1 MLGYILLASTIIF
14 VLIGIVL
21 FSESLS
27 WTSWVEV
34 LLLVADVIMIN
45 R

>member
-27 WTSWVEV
+27 WTGWVGV
-34 LLLVADVIMIN
+34 LLLVAGVIMIN